1 MDWMKIVNS
10 YLNTSHDWIKYFVI
24 FKIMMRTILSFNLTS
39 WKIKHFTCPRN
50 NWIWEVEHKCALDI
64 CYLLLWERP
73 CFKLVMRNDIRFHS
87 FSMSVYLCHVTIL
100 KWYSLILW
108 YKELHSYIWI
118 CILISFTLSNQVY
131 FTLKQ
136 LLLCVNG
143 LLRAIVFAILWPERQ
158 RILNADIFR
167 NILYISWQMN
177 SVWIR

>member
-1 MDWMKIVNS
+1 
-10 YLNTSHDWIKYFVI
+10 
-24 FKIMMRTILSFNLTS
+24 MMRTILSFNLTS
-39 WKIKHFTCPRN
+39 CKIKHFTCPRI

-87 FSMSVYLCHVTIL
+87 FSVSVFLCHVTSL
-100 KWYSLILW
+100 KCYFLILW
-108 YKELHSYIWI
+108 YKELHSFMWI
-118 CILISFTLSNQVY
+118 CIFISFTLSNQVY

-136 LLLCVNG
+136 LHLCVNG

-177 SVWIR
+177 SVWIRYIEWNDSYNLILYL